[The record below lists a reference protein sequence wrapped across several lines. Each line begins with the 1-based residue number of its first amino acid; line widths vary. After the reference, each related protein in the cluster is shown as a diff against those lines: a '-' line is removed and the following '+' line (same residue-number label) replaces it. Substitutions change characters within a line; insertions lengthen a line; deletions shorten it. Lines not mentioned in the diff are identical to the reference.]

1 MSEAPANPRFTNFKD
16 AFCHVYRCKPD
27 RYERRLFFASLH
39 TFRTLFALP
48 IWWFNRPLF
57 AVDLDAIINVGRT
70 ASIDDFNNALS
81 DFENANHI
89 ERSIRR
95 GLFRI
100 RISGPKLSLIRENL
114 DHLIDVPVVV
124 NVLEGAKV
132 TVDAGPGMPGRAGTG
147 SPRRLREVH
156 RDLTSGKP
164 LAEVLLQA
172 KVTEEEL
179 IRELEE
185 AGRGTPEMLWL
196 RDYLLQLQ
204 RLRTADQE
212 LSDLRR
218 VLSAQAH
225 ELLELR
231 SGGSTP
237 GN

>member
-1 MSEAPANPRFTNFKD
+1 MKEASSNPRFSNFKD
-16 AFCHVYRCKPD
+16 AFCHAYRCKPGQ
-27 RYERRLFFASLH
+27 YERRLFFASLH
-39 TFRTLFALP
+39 SFRSLFALP
-48 IWWFNRPLF
+48 IWWLNRPLF
-57 AVDLDAIINVGRT
+57 AVDLDAIINLGRT
-70 ASIDDFNNALS
+70 AGIDDFNNALS
-81 DFENANHI
+81 DFENADHI

-100 RISGPKLSLIRENL
+100 RLSGPKLRLIRENL
-114 DHLIDVPVVV
+114 DELIEVPVVV
-124 NVLEGAKV
+124 NVLGGAKV
-132 TVDAGPGMPGRAGTG
+132 AVDAGPGMPGRAGTG

-164 LAEVLLQA
+164 LATVLLQA
-172 KVTEEEL
+172 RVTEEEL

-185 AGRGTPEMLWL
+185 AGRGAPEMLWL
-196 RDYLLQLQ
+196 RDYLVQLQ

-231 SGGSTP
+231 SGPSKP
-237 GN
+237 GT